1 MGSGM
6 CVRRVT
12 WLCKIG
18 LWWWDWQMWLSIAA
32 ETCHVIV
39 MVITTQYLSI
49 LDDLWLIFIRK
60 PVWVAGKGST
70 GTGAGTASNT
80 HRLPM
85 PFTTLNTLLNIFSF
99 IGLKFTQCYAH
110 RGGKSMI
117 QACNDHYNHVICS
130 RALTPITPA
139 ITIWLQSIMWLSPD
153 THPNTYP
160 QSWYA
165 VLHSSPCVPAYH
177 A

>member
-1 MGSGM
+1 MGLGM
-6 CVRRVT
+6 CVGRVT
-12 WLCKIG
+12 WLCEIG
-18 LWWWDWQMWLSIAA
+18 LWWWEWQMWLSIAA
-32 ETCHVIV
+32 VTGHVIV

-49 LDDLWLIFIRK
+49 LDDLWLVFIRK
-60 PVWVAGKGST
+60 PVWVTGS
-70 GTGAGTASNT
+70 TASNT

-117 QACNDHYNHVICS
+117 QACNDHYNHVMCS
-130 RALTPITPA
+130 CALTPITPA
-139 ITIWLQSIMWLSPD
+139 ITIQLWSIMWLSPD

-165 VLHSSPCVPAYH
+165 VLHSSLCVPAYY